1 MVSPVQISIIIPVY
15 NAGELLH
22 RSVRSILAQ
31 TCRDWELFL
40 VNNGSRDQSG
50 AICREYVGEHP
61 DRIRYLELAQAD
73 VSVARNAGLD
83 LARGEWIYFADADDE
98 IVPDALSHLLGLAS
112 RSGADISTAA
122 LRCTSSETEDVRT
135 NFPFADGEVLSSEA
149 IRQRWLRPLLRLQPG
164 SGAVRGYLPISL
176 LRRSLIE
183 EQRLRFIPRLTV
195 TEDEAFFFELLPF
208 VSKVATSTRVIY
220 HYIANPNSSC
230 ARHFQKRT
238 VGTAGCGCCGGIIWG
253 RNFRVRRSCCT

>member
-98 IVPDALSHLLGLAS
+98 IVPDALSHLLDLA
-112 RSGADISTAA
+112 RRNDAEVSTAA
-122 LRCTSSETEDVRT
+122 LRCTSSATEDVRT
-135 NFPFADGEVLSSEA
+135 NFPFADGEVLTTTA
-149 IRQRWLRPLLRLQPG
+149 IRQRWLGPLLRLQPG

-195 TEDEAFFFELLPF
+195 TEDEA
-208 VSKVATSTRVIY
+208 
-220 HYIANPNSSC
+220 
-230 ARHFQKRT
+230 
-238 VGTAGCGCCGGIIWG
+238 
-253 RNFRVRRSCCT
+253 